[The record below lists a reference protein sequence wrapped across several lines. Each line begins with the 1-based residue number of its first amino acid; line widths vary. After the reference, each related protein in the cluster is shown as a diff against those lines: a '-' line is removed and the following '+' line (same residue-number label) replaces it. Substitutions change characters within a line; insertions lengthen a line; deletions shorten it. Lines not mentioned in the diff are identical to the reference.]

1 MHLFANMFIY
11 INVYTCRCLFICMH
25 RRSTIRM
32 NDDEEIINTCLCQSM
47 YLLVNMFFWH
57 QYIHHIYI
65 CAYLFICMHG
75 LNTIRMNEDEGIINR
90 YGFNSDGADVVLER
104 LQTAL
109 AEVLLCVC
117 VCMLGRGTGRESV
130 CVCVYALEI
139 EKKRQ
144 CTWAREKM
152 GEREDGRERM
162 LCLSAWKMCTSRGV
176 CVYVRARVCRARG
189 KWRGLGMRRQGC
201 FESVRG

>member
-1 MHLFANMFIY
+1 
-11 INVYTCRCLFICMH
+11 MH

-117 VCMLGRGTGRESV
+117 LGEGQEERVGVRV
-130 CVCVYALEI
+130 CVCI
-139 EKKRQ
+139 GN
-144 CTWAREKM
+144 REKETVYM